1 MKPMTKTLF
10 GVGVALA
17 IGGTVLVGA
26 AGADGRGGSKDHD
39 GHGMGVFSDTM
50 KMLDAVD
57 ADRDGKLTQAE
68 VEAARNER
76 NAVLAT
82 YDTDGDGNLDLEEFS
97 RLWHETMRPF
107 TVRAFQALDTDGD
120 AFISPTEYERSF
132 ADMFHGLDQD
142 DDGSFSVHHA
152 SEHDDDD
159 EHDGDDDD
167 HDEDDHDDE

>member
-1 MKPMTKTLF
+1 MKQTTKTLF

-26 AGADGRGGSKDHD
+26 AGAGGSGGSEDHD
-39 GHGMGVFSDTM
+39 GHGMGVFSYSM

-57 ADRDGKLTQAE
+57 ADRDGKITQAE
-68 VEAARNER
+68 IEAARNDR

-97 RLWHETMRPF
+97 RLWRETMRPF

-120 AFISPTEYERSF
+120 ASISPTEYERSF

-142 DDGSFSVHHA
+142 DDGSFAMHDA
-152 SEHDDDD
+152 LEH
-159 EHDGDDDD
+159 GDDDANDGDHD
-167 HDEDDHDDE
+167 HDEDDHE